1 MDIFYNESLTL
12 QDVVQSLEKIKPG
25 LQLPETEESWERI
38 LKGLETLQKLCQSGA
53 CEYHEELT
61 ASIRSVH
68 RNIVSAMNSERTR
81 LSGPA
86 IDVVNALALGLSTG
100 FEPLMSLFL
109 PSLIVLCGRANKVV
123 VARAK
128 ACILSIIG
136 ITQLPGI
143 LLHLA
148 RFVKDKTPTIRL
160 IVAEGTLQCLKCFNP
175 PDLEKE
181 VYAREVENIM
191 RNAARDAN
199 ADVRKVGK
207 EIFETYKVLLPHK
220 VDSFAA
226 PLSPTIRK
234 YLQLG
239 TRSVQMQGKAPA
251 TTVPKGKIPA
261 VMVPKAKSAVR
272 PAPRPVTSKPETN
285 VGPVRRARLPSTTN
299 IPTKATSTE
308 TKVPLHPIQL
318 PVKPTNGPQRVIRT
332 NATALVSKSLG
343 PSRSS
348 SSSTGR
354 QPVKKQLSSDTVR
367 VNTAS
372 RSLSR
377 PTLSQLARVKPP
389 VVARPLSK
397 SVSGLNVQKN
407 KSASALATNAS
418 THGHTSRAVGA
429 RNDRT
434 DIIPCKRPVAPA
446 SIPLPPSPALT
457 SSVTLPD
464 VEPKL
469 SNEALSHERAHS
481 GESAGTPVAGSGRMA
496 EVDLACK
503 TPISTLLSSIQLGF
517 DLTPC
522 SPLSPPEH
530 YVSSTLDS
538 ACQSSEFRL
547 GVV

>member
-1 MDIFYNESLTL
+1 MNAVVSQESLTL

-220 VDSFAA
+220 VDRYVYYNSSA
-226 PLSPTIRK
+226 TIHSV
-234 YLQLG
+234 YQLCC
-239 TRSVQMQGKAPA
+239 SSDPHY
-251 TTVPKGKIPA
+251 
-261 VMVPKAKSAVR
+261 
-272 PAPRPVTSKPETN
+272 
-285 VGPVRRARLPSTTN
+285 
-299 IPTKATSTE
+299 
-308 TKVPLHPIQL
+308 TKVLATWDQ
-318 PVKPTNGPQRVIRT
+318 VGSDARQSSCDDGPERQ
-332 NATALVSKSLG
+332 NPGCDGAESKV
-343 PSRSS
+343 
-348 SSSTGR
+348 GR
-354 QPVKKQLSSDTVR
+354 QTCP
-367 VNTAS
+367 
-372 RSLSR
+372 
-377 PTLSQLARVKPP
+377 
-389 VVARPLSK
+389 
-397 SVSGLNVQKN
+397 
-407 KSASALATNAS
+407 
-418 THGHTSRAVGA
+418 
-429 RNDRT
+429 
-434 DIIPCKRPVAPA
+434 
-446 SIPLPPSPALT
+446 
-457 SSVTLPD
+457 
-464 VEPKL
+464 
-469 SNEALSHERAHS
+469 
-481 GESAGTPVAGSGRMA
+481 SAGDFETGNECWTCAS
-496 EVDLACK
+496 C
-503 TPISTLLSSIQLGF
+503 
-517 DLTPC
+517 
-522 SPLSPPEH
+522 
-530 YVSSTLDS
+530 
-538 ACQSSEFRL
+538 
-547 GVV
+547 